1 MSLPVLNIPTQDVSQ
16 RPSPYLRPKILL
28 RWVQAL
34 PTADTNAVSHMLLEK
49 IQVINTSR
57 YPVAERMALMSVLYP
72 SVQQLV
78 MALGKKYQNAQIPL
92 GRKERFFSDICRKLL
107 FDMASGYKII
117 VSELVIKKKH
127 KLAENILLH
136 EATFFSTVFLS
147 WNLLESY
154 SVYDPVDEG
163 VWHDLHQLYR
173 YAEANSFH
181 ETQIDDPQP
190 LMGLPLAATVDFA
203 YKRIILVAIAE
214 PYQLMQGEAYEIFR
228 LVSFWTKECDLL
240 VNAQLAG
247 EGEYA
252 VDMSADQSPRFIT
265 HDLFTQNISGRVI
278 DIEKIKNK
286 LEVLLQNILRGNFDD
301 DVLQDAGVLERKQR
315 DALLRLSD
323 TWQGNTERSEPRK
336 PSAEEVR
343 ITTGLN
349 SCHHFISLRAKFTPE
364 MDELKM
370 HSNKE
375 TPALTEDEG
384 KSFFAR
390 RYQEALKKDKRHI
403 HANYAQEDWQQSNLS
418 QMGIALRCT
427 NGHHDISVK
436 VGEIVSYRYDGKLK
450 GRWQTGV
457 VRWIKSDTRKV
468 LDIGIMDIAKSAVPV
483 AVKAMSGVGKG
494 TDYFRALLIPFQV
507 SLKQTRSIILP
518 ANIYDINT
526 VLVVNLGK
534 RMFNIRLTRL
544 LLFTTAINQY
554 EFDILEASKHLDK
567 MH

>member
-1 MSLPVLNIPTQDVSQ
+1 MSLPVLNIPTQDVGH
-16 RPSPYLRPKILL
+16 RPKPYLRPKILQ
-28 RWVQAL
+28 RWVHEL
-34 PTADTNAVSHMLLEK
+34 PSADSNAVAHLLIEK
-49 IQVINTSR
+49 IHVINSSR
-57 YPVAERMALMSVLYP
+57 YPVNERMALMVILYP
-72 SVQQLV
+72 IVQQFV
-78 MALGKKYQNAQIPL
+78 DALGEKYHSAQIPL

-117 VSELVIKKKH
+117 VSELVIRKKH
-127 KLAENILLH
+127 KLAESVLLH
-136 EATFFSTVFLS
+136 EALYFSIIFLS

-154 SVYDPVDEG
+154 SVYDPVDDG

-181 ETQIDDPQP
+181 ETQIDDPHP
-190 LMGLPLAATVDFA
+190 LMGLPIAPTVDYV
-203 YKRIILVAIAE
+203 YKRILLLAAAE
-214 PYQLMQGEAYEIFR
+214 PYRLMQGEASEIFR
-228 LVSFWTKECDLL
+228 LVSFWTKDCELL
-240 VNAQLAG
+240 ANVQQAG

-252 VDMSADQSPRFIT
+252 VDMSADQPPRFIT
-265 HDLFTQNISGRVI
+265 HDLYNQKISGRVF
-278 DIEKIKNK
+278 DIEPAKVK
-286 LEVLLQNILRGNFDD
+286 LELLIQNILRGNFDHD
-301 DVLQDAGVLERKQR
+301 LLQDAGVLERKQR
-315 DALLRLSD
+315 DALLRLSN
-323 TWQGNTERSEPRK
+323 TWEGSVERSEPRK
-336 PSAEEVR
+336 PSDDDVR

-364 MDELKM
+364 MDELKIQ
-370 HSNKE
+370 SNKQA
-375 TPALTEDEG
+375 PALSEEEG
-384 KSFFAR
+384 KTFFAT

-403 HANYAQEDWQQSNLS
+403 HGNYAQEDWQQSNLS
-418 QMGIALRCT
+418 QMGIALRCY

-457 VRWIKSDTRKV
+457 VRWIKSDNRKV

-483 AVKAMSGVGKG
+483 AVKSMSGVGKG

-534 RMFNIRLTRL
+534 RMFHIRLTRL

-554 EFDILEASKHLDK
+554 EFDILEAPKQHAQF
-567 MH
+567 H

>member
-1 MSLPVLNIPTQDVSQ
+1 MSLPVLNIPTQDLNQ
-16 RPSPYLRPKILL
+16 RPKPYLRPKVLQ
-28 RWVQAL
+28 RWVHDL
-34 PTADTNAVSHMLLEK
+34 PTADINAVAHMLLEK
-49 IQVINTSR
+49 LHVINSSR
-57 YPVAERMALMSVLYP
+57 YPVHERMALMNVLYP
-72 SVQQLV
+72 IAQQLV
-78 MALGKKYQNAQIPL
+78 NSLGEKYHTAQIPL
-92 GRKERFFSDICRKLL
+92 GRKERFFSDTCRKLL
-107 FDMASGYKII
+107 FDMAAAYKII

-127 KLAENILLH
+127 KLSENVLLH
-136 EATFFSTVFLS
+136 EATYFSMIFLS

-181 ETQIDDPQP
+181 ETQLDDPFP
-190 LMGLPLAATVDFA
+190 AMSLPVAATVDFS
-203 YKRIILVAIAE
+203 YKRILLLAAAE
-214 PYQLMQGEAYEIFR
+214 PYQLMQGEAYEIYR

-240 VNAQLAG
+240 ANVQQAV

-252 VDMSADQSPRFIT
+252 VDMSADQPPRFIT
-265 HDLFTQNISGRVI
+265 HDLYNQKISGRVI
-278 DIEKIKNK
+278 DIDKIKSK
-286 LEVLLQNILRGNFDD
+286 LELLIQNILRGNFDHD
-301 DVLQDAGVLERKQR
+301 LLQDAGVLERKQR

-323 TWQGNTERSEPRK
+323 TWQGNSERSEPRK
-336 PSAEEVR
+336 PSADDVR

-364 MDELKM
+364 MDELKIQ
-370 HSNKE
+370 SNKVE
-375 TPALTEDEG
+375 PELKEHEG
-384 KSFFAR
+384 KSFFAT

-403 HANYAQEDWQQSNLS
+403 HTNYNQEDWQQSNLS
-418 QMGIALRCT
+418 QMGIALRCF
-427 NGHHDISVK
+427 NGHHDLSVK

-534 RMFNIRLTRL
+534 RMFHIRITRL

-554 EFDILEASKHLDK
+554 EFDILEAPKQHAQV
-567 MH
+567 H

>member
-1 MSLPVLNIPTQDVSQ
+1 MSLPVLSIPTQDVSQ
-16 RPSPYLRPKILL
+16 RPKPYLRPKILL

-34 PTADTNAVSHMLLEK
+34 PMADTNAVSHLLIEK
-49 IQVINTSR
+49 LHVINSSR
-57 YPVAERMALMSVLYP
+57 YPVNERMALMAVIYP

-78 MALGKKYQNAQIPL
+78 DALGKKYHAAQIPL
-92 GRKERFFSDICRKLL
+92 GRKERFFSDICRRLL
-107 FDMASGYKII
+107 FDMAAGYKII

-136 EATFFSTVFLS
+136 EATYFSMIFLS

-181 ETQIDDPQP
+181 EIQIDDPHP
-190 LMGLPLAATVDFA
+190 VMGLPLAATVDFA
-203 YKRIILVAIAE
+203 YKRILLLAVAE

-228 LVSFWTKECDLL
+228 LVSFWTKDCDLL
-240 VNAQLAG
+240 VNVQLAG

-252 VDMSADQSPRFIT
+252 VDMSADLPPRFIT
-265 HDLFTQNISGRVI
+265 HDLYSQEISGRVI
-278 DIEKIKNK
+278 DIERIKQK
-286 LEVLLQNILRGNFDD
+286 LELLIQNILRGNFEDD
-301 DVLQDAGVLERKQR
+301 LLQDAGVLERKQR

-336 PSAEEVR
+336 PSADDVR

-364 MDELKM
+364 MDELKI
-370 HSNKE
+370 HSNKDA
-375 TPALTEDEG
+375 PALTESEG
-384 KSFFAR
+384 KSFFAT

-403 HANYAQEDWQQSNLS
+403 HANYSQEDWQQSNLS

-483 AVKAMSGVGKG
+483 AVKAMSGVGTG

-518 ANIYDINT
+518 ANIYDINS

-534 RMFNIRLTRL
+534 RMFHVRLTRL

-554 EFDILEASKHLDK
+554 EFDILEAPKQYAQLH
-567 MH
+567 